1 MSEDRRENPRI
12 DTDDG
17 LPGSITVVEPMRVA
31 QISPTGAQIDTTAAL
46 KVGTLH
52 DIRLS
57 LDVRAVVVKARVV
70 HSSVRHL
77 HREQVFYRTGVE
89 FIDLTPRAADTIA
102 QFVENLLTRRDG
114 APADASAGDDE

>member
-12 DTDDG
+12 DIDDG

-31 QISPTGAQIDTTAAL
+31 QISPTGAQIDTTAML
-46 KVGTLH
+46 NVGTLH

-57 LDVRAVVVKARVV
+57 LGARAVVVKCRVV

-77 HREQVFYRTGVE
+77 HRELVFYRTGVE
-89 FIDLTPRAADTIA
+89 FVDLNARAADTIA
-102 QFVENLLTRRDG
+102 QFVENLVRRQDV
-114 APADASAGDDE
+114 AATAAARGDDE